1 MNNPLAKQFKM
12 SSLVTFAIPSMVM
25 MLFSS
30 MYVIVDG
37 IFVSRVLGT
46 VALSAV
52 NMLYPTISVELSVG
66 VMLASGGSAIIA
78 KKLGEK
84 KEAAAR
90 ADFTFLVLV
99 ATIIGLGISILG
111 IAGINTILSILN
123 VSRAQFELC
132 RTYGSILFAFAPMFI
147 LQTVFQAFFVTAGKP
162 TLGLTVIIIAGIT
175 NMALD
180 YIFMVPLHM
189 GIAGAAYATGIGYCI
204 PAITGLL
211 FFLRNQNGTLF
222 FTKPSFSGKVLW
234 RACGNGSSEMV
245 TNLAN
250 AITTFLFN
258 YTFMRYWGENGV
270 ASITIIMYF
279 QYVFTAVY
287 FGYSSGVAPVISY
300 KYGSRDKDQLH
311 KIVSDSIGLLGVC
324 SVLSFALSWLVST
337 PVITVFTSRESVVF
351 QITNEGIKL
360 YSICFILMGINIFVS
375 ALFTALS
382 DGKSSA
388 IISFSRT
395 FLFLVTMILLL
406 PAVIGDLGVWL
417 SVPCAEALGMLLSV
431 RYLIAYRRKFWR

>member
-111 IAGINTILSILN
+111 IASINTILSVLN

-211 FFLRNQNGTLF
+211 FFSGTKTEHCFLPNQASAAKCFGGHVAMGRP
-222 FTKPSFSGKVLW
+222 KWSPIW
-234 RACGNGSSEMV
+234 P
-245 TNLAN
+245 
-250 AITTFLFN
+250 
-258 YTFMRYWGENGV
+258 MR
-270 ASITIIMYF
+270 
-279 QYVFTAVY
+279 
-287 FGYSSGVAPVISY
+287 
-300 KYGSRDKDQLH
+300 
-311 KIVSDSIGLLGVC
+311 
-324 SVLSFALSWLVST
+324 
-337 PVITVFTSRESVVF
+337 
-351 QITNEGIKL
+351 
-360 YSICFILMGINIFVS
+360 
-375 ALFTALS
+375 
-382 DGKSSA
+382 
-388 IISFSRT
+388 
-395 FLFLVTMILLL
+395 
-406 PAVIGDLGVWL
+406 
-417 SVPCAEALGMLLSV
+417 
-431 RYLIAYRRKFWR
+431 